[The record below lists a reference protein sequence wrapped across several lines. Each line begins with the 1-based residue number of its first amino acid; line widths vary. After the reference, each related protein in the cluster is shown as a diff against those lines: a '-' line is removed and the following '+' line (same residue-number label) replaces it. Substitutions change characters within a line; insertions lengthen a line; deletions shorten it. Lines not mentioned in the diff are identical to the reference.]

1 MTSENDQV
9 VVRVGNWTSAPE
21 APAMSRAPR
30 TAVVV
35 TGPAQPA
42 RSLDSLSVNT
52 NGYDIVFIEPIAH
65 GYSRITQV
73 APDLVVICSEIDE
86 VATCQL
92 LSMLKMD
99 SRASRIPVLAALTP
113 DAEIELQAELAELDE
128 ELDTQFLGL
137 PLN

>member
-1 MTSENDQV
+1 MVNNEV
-9 VVRVGNWTSAPE
+9 VE
-21 APAMSRAPR
+21 DAMRSHEEPSNRAPR
-30 TAVVV
+30 TAVIV
-35 TGPAQPA
+35 TGHAESA
-42 RSLDSLSVNT
+42 GSLDSLSIQT
-52 NGYDIVFIEPIAH
+52 SGYDVVFIESIAH

-73 APDLVVICSEIDE
+73 APDLVVIGSEIDD

-113 DAEIELQAELAELDE
+113 AETELQAELIDLDGE
-128 ELDTQFLGL
+128 PGMQFVGL